1 MRFPRIAFNFDKV
14 TFNDMDFMRFLQK
27 NNDKNEMRVDVNPA
41 KCSNIAIWQII
52 IVSYREYS

>member
-14 TFNDMDFMRFLQK
+14 TFNDMDFMRFFPK